1 VLFAGM
7 ALSAVLIAR
16 VSDPQPARR

>member
-7 ALSAVLIAR
+7 VLSAVLIAR